1 MAIINDTAALGNSA
15 VEQLTGE
22 ENIATLDVKETVDDG
37 KTSWSAQD
45 FRNKL
50 APEWVDR
57 IGETYYE
64 DEEIQL
70 DTFSKLRRD
79 QDRFATIERSY
90 TVDYPDF
97 ETDNAWGLTDGTT
110 YAGHLKYRGNS
121 GEMKYYDD
129 FNTASIWLSIADKQY
144 KSGFANRAE
153 LDRFKAAFE
162 MVVKNKINMR
172 SYGMALLTIDKL
184 FALLYNSG
192 NTACVRHFVTEY
204 NNKFNPA
211 TPVPAGEAATFNQD
225 FMAYVGAQIDALS
238 TKLTAPV
245 TTYNLGG
252 RIRSTKKENQYLVLL
267 TDFVTNMRHFR
278 LCDVYHEALV
288 TLPNYHEIPYLQ
300 GNKDGV
306 GVSGSFDVCS
316 KIDVEIADDTVVN
329 MAHCIG
335 GIFDDKAVVLGNVVI
350 DGTSEYN
357 MDGGFVQN
365 KFGLNDRYMI
375 NTNFPAVVFLL
386 D

>member
-1 MAIINDTAALGNSA
+1 MAIINDSAAIGNGM
-15 VEQLTGE
+15 VGQMTGE
-22 ENIATLDVKETVDDG
+22 ENISTVDVKDVVDEG
-37 KTSWSAQD
+37 QSSFSATD
-45 FRNKL
+45 FRNKI

-57 IGETYYE
+57 IGKTYYE
-64 DEEIQL
+64 DEEIKM
-70 DTFSKLRRD
+70 DTFSSLRRD
-79 QDRFATIERSY
+79 VDRFATILRSY

-121 GEMKYYDD
+121 GSMKYYDE

-184 FALLYNSG
+184 LARVYKSG

-204 NNKFNPA
+204 NQKFGKS
-211 TPVPAGEAATFNQD
+211 VPAGEAATFDQD
-225 FMAYVGAQIDALS
+225 CMAYIGAQIDALT
-238 TKLTAPV
+238 TKLEAPV

-252 RIRSTKKENQYLVLL
+252 RIRATKKDNQFLVLL

-278 LCDVYHEALV
+278 LCDVYHENLV
-288 TLPNYHEIPYLQ
+288 QLPQYHEIAYMQ

-306 GVSGSFDVCS
+306 GVAGSFDVCS
-316 KIDVEIADDTVVN
+316 KIDVEIDDNTTVQLS
-329 MAHCIG
+329 HCIG
-335 GIFDDKAVVLGNVVI
+335 GIFDDRAVVLSNVEI

-357 MDGGFVQN
+357 MDGGFIQN
-365 KFGLNDRYMI
+365 KFSLNDRYLI